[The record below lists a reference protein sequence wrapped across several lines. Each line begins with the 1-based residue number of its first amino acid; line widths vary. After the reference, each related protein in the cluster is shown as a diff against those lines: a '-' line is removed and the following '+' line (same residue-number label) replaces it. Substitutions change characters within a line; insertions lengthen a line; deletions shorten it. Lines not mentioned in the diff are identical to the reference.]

1 MNEVDLYAA
10 LQNPLGLF
18 LLALTRVSGIF
29 IMSPFLGSRN
39 ISARIRIS
47 AAVAITLVLY
57 PVLLERTDV
66 GLAIPETILGYA
78 LAVATELFVG
88 WLIGFTASLTFTM
101 VHMAGQILDTQVG
114 FGVVNVIDPTSG
126 QQVPIIGSFKYNLAL
141 IAFLVSNGHHLLLS
155 GLFES
160 FRIVPIL
167 GTQFHATLTQLIV
180 DFIGGIFLSGF
191 KLAIPV
197 LSAIMLTEV
206 ALGILARTMPQM
218 NIFVVGIPAK
228 ILVGLFIL
236 GMTIP
241 FFIMFMDVAFNEMY
255 GNIFIVLRNLQ

>member
-1 MNEVDLYAA
+1 MDLYAI

-18 LLALTRVSGIF
+18 LLALTRVSGVF

-39 ISARIRIS
+39 IPATVRIS

-57 PVLLERTDV
+57 PMLLESTDA
-66 GLAIPETILGYA
+66 GIAIPETLIGYA
-78 LAVATELFVG
+78 LAVATELFIG
-88 WLIGFTASLTFTM
+88 WLIGFTAFLTFSM
-101 VHMAGQILDTQVG
+101 VHMAGQILDMQVG
-114 FGVVNVIDPTSG
+114 FGMVNVVDPTSG
-126 QQVPIIGSFKYNLAL
+126 QQVPIIGSFQYNLAL

-167 GTQFHATLTQLIV
+167 GAHVQSTLTQLV
-180 DFIGGIFLSGF
+180 MDFISGIYITGL
-191 KLAIPV
+191 KIAVPV
-197 LSAIMLTEV
+197 LAAIMLTEV
-206 ALGILARTMPQM
+206 ALGVLARTMPQM

-236 GMTIP
+236 MMTIP